1 MIFVNSVIQQYEK
14 GNAKW
19 SGFSKEPR
27 EKYTFTNPIK
37 ILNGLYICLLQP
49 PKLIFNK
56 VWQLCEIFTVYDFSS
71 ELTKRASASHL
82 PSQFHFEGIGE
93 LPCQ

>member
-37 ILNGLYICLLQP
+37 ILNGLYI
-49 PKLIFNK
+49 FNHLS
-56 VWQLCEIFTVYDFSS
+56 WF
-71 ELTKRASASHL
+71 LTKYDNCVRYLRFTIFLLS
-82 PSQFHFEGIGE
+82 
-93 LPCQ
+93 